1 MATATYRERAQALY
15 HQAASELD
23 AGDVVQASEKA
34 WGAAVQAVTAAA
46 ERRGWEHRSHA
57 ALFQAMDWLAQDYRG
72 DSIQRRFHVASS
84 LHQNFYEDWMTEGN
98 VRAALFDVADLLEMM
113 EAME

>member
-1 MATATYRERAQALY
+1 
-15 HQAASELD
+15 
-23 AGDVVQASEKA
+23 
-34 WGAAVQAVTAAA
+34 
-46 ERRGWEHRSHA
+46 
-57 ALFQAMDWLAQDYRG
+57 MDWLAQEYRG